1 MNKATQTREGFFLV
15 FIEGFLSVF
24 SLCPNPLKGLN
35 EQIKRRRDIDAI
47 AGDWQQVGNDIRNA
61 YGKFQQ
67 EAAGASSV
75 R

>member
-1 MNKATQTREGFFLV
+1 MSKIMQTREGFFLV

-47 AGDWQQVGNDIRNA
+47 AGDWQQVGNDIRR
-61 YGKFQQ
+61 YIK
-67 EAAGASSV
+67 S
-75 R
+75 

>member
-1 MNKATQTREGFFLV
+1 MNKVMQTREGFFLV

-67 EAAGASSV
+67 EAAVASSV